1 MNEKTIT
8 IRLPESEHTAFNAIC
23 DEKGYSK
30 TGKIREFIRTLVK
43 NEIEEVRISAE
54 EWTKIEAGI
63 EEIARGESISF
74 EELKR
79 GFTEKKLA
87 NKQNR

>member
-1 MNEKTIT
+1 VSEKTIT
-8 IRLPESEHTAFNAIC
+8 IRLPENEHTAFNAIC

-43 NEIEEVRISAE
+43 NEIEEVTISAK
-54 EWTKIEAGI
+54 EWAKIESGI

-79 GFTEKKLA
+79 GFTKKKLA
-87 NKQNR
+87 NK

>member
-1 MNEKTIT
+1 MSEKTIT
-8 IRLPESEHTAFNAIC
+8 IRLPENEYSAFHAVCN
-23 DEKGYSK
+23 ERGYSK

-54 EWTKIEAGI
+54 EWAKIEAGI
-63 EEIARGESISF
+63 AEIERGESISF

-79 GFTEKKLA
+79 GFAEKKLA
-87 NKQNR
+87 NK

>member
-1 MNEKTIT
+1 VNEKTIT
-8 IRLPESEHTAFNAIC
+8 IRLPENEYTAFNAVC

-30 TGKIREFIRTLVK
+30 TGKIREFIRTLVR
-43 NEIEEVRISAE
+43 NEIEEVKISAK
-54 EWTKIEAGI
+54 EWIKIEAGM

-79 GFTEKKLA
+79 GFAEKKLA
-87 NKQNR
+87 NK